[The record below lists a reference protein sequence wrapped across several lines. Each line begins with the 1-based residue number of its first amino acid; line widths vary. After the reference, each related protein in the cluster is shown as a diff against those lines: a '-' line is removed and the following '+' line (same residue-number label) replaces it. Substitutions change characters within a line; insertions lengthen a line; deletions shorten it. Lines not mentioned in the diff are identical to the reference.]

1 MPQPM
6 LWILL
11 NAPAEVLQ
19 ARKQEVAP
27 EETAR
32 QCKAYLE
39 FIHKQRKHVVVD
51 ASQPLDK
58 VIADVEHAIS
68 EALIENEGNRG

>member
-1 MPQPM
+1 
-6 LWILL
+6 
-11 NAPAEVLQ
+11 
-19 ARKQEVAP
+19 
-27 EETAR
+27 
-32 QCKAYLE
+32 
-39 FIHKQRKHVVVD
+39 VVVD